1 MDTKLYGVVCY
12 WEYDPKKR
20 QIEPRQGWKLCESYP
35 VDMDGYPLITPSTG
49 GGDRH
54 EWDKWLF
61 ARDEYGYNSD
71 PIMGRAVTLWCMC
84 GVSLMGLNPP
94 EWCKW
99 LGIGFT
105 EELKKLPNWFTF
117 LEDGHSL
124 YLGTQNAARKVIEEY
139 GK

>member
-1 MDTKLYGVVCY
+1 MRDRVHTMDKRLYGVICY
-12 WEYDPKKR
+12 WEYSEKHKW
-20 QIEPRQGWKLCESYP
+20 QLKETFP
-35 VDMDGYPLITPSTG
+35 VDMDGYPLVTPSTG

-61 ARDEYGYNSD
+61 TRDDYDPD

-84 GVSLMGLNPP
+84 GVSLMGFNPP
-94 EWCKW
+94 EYCKW
-99 LGIGFT
+99 LSAQFYD
-105 EELKKLPNWFTF
+105 ELKKLNNWYSF
-117 LEDGHSL
+117 LEDGYSL